1 MQMNLV
7 LTKLQNSLRQVR
19 QNLYK
24 PYLNRWLRHWDSISM
39 LSILDVLHSYF
50 FETNFVAPLNYV
62 ESIYTQKV
70 ILHFSDLTYLALHQ
84 QNKVPVNYIL
94 FIFGLVFLLVF
105 IEVLDAALYELCLY
119 NGNRCVFV
127 EFKYVN
133 QKVRFL
139 CYLFFSRHPGT
150 LSL

>member
-1 MQMNLV
+1 M
-7 LTKLQNSLRQVR
+7 
-19 QNLYK
+19 
-24 PYLNRWLRHWDSISM
+24 
-39 LSILDVLHSYF
+39 
-50 FETNFVAPLNYV
+50 
-62 ESIYTQKV
+62 

-133 QKVRFL
+133 QQDFFAI
-139 CYLFFSRHPGT
+139 LFFPDILGHFHYR
-150 LSL
+150 

>member
-1 MQMNLV
+1 
-7 LTKLQNSLRQVR
+7 
-19 QNLYK
+19 
-24 PYLNRWLRHWDSISM
+24 M
-39 LSILDVLHSYF
+39 LSVLDVLHSYF
-50 FETNFVAPLNYV
+50 LETNFVALLNYV
-62 ESIYTQKV
+62 ESIYTQKM

-105 IEVLDAALYELCLY
+105 IEVLDAALYELCLS

-139 CYLFFSRHPGT
+139 CYPFLSRHPGT